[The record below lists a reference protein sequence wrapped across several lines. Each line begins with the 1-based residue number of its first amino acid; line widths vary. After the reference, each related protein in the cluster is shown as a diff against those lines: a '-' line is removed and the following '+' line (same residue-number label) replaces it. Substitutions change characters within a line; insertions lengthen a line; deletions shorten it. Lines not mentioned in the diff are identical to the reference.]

1 VITTSHI
8 PRTGRNDRGARCDAW
23 AKFAVKGSAV
33 SAIDPLLSVR
43 DLRIESC
50 LGRPI
55 VHGVSFDLA
64 PGESLGLV
72 GESGSGKTTTA
83 LALMGYART
92 GMKIAGGTVMIQG
105 RLVELH
111 DDDAA
116 REIRGRLISHVPQ
129 DPGTNLNPSLRIA
142 GNILDILREHGQPA
156 GEANVIEALE
166 RVGLPANREFSRRF
180 PHQLSG
186 GQQQRV
192 LITNS
197 LACHPPLIVL
207 DEPTTG
213 LDVVTQA
220 KVLEE
225 IDRLRRDKGVAM
237 VYVSHDLAVVSQICD
252 RIAVMYEG
260 RLVEVGSA
268 RSILGNP
275 QQDYTRRLLAATPDH
290 RVPRTRARAVR
301 DDPPVLKVQGL
312 QAVHKDRRGTV
323 VAARDIS
330 FKVHRGECVALVGE
344 SGSGKTTIAR
354 AVAGLH
360 APSAGII
367 ELHGEKLQSTARRRT
382 REQLRR
388 CQMVF
393 QNPFES
399 LNPRQTVA
407 SEIAR
412 PAIVLGNMSP
422 AEAQKEVAGLLE
434 KVRLPARV
442 AAKLPTELS
451 GGERQRVAIA
461 RALAAKPE
469 VLICDEVT
477 SALDV
482 SVQASVIQLLNELRN
497 DLGLAILFI
506 THNLGVV
513 AMIADRLLVLEKGDI
528 CESGHVEEVFAN
540 PQSSRTISML
550 EAAPTLAIEPDAIPI
565 LGPNP

>member
-1 VITTSHI
+1 M
-8 PRTGRNDRGARCDAW
+8 NDSIA
-23 AKFAVKGSAV
+23 SAT
-33 SAIDPLLSVR
+33 DPLLKVR
-43 DLRIESC
+43 DLRIEARD
-50 LGRPI
+50 GRPI
-55 VHGVSFDLA
+55 VHGISFDLA
-64 PGESLGLV
+64 PGETLGLV

-92 GMKIAGGTVMIQG
+92 GMKIAGGSVTIQG

-111 DDDAA
+111 NDDAA

-142 GNILDILREHGQPA
+142 GNILDILREHGRPA
-156 GEANVIEALE
+156 GESNVIEALE
-166 RVGLPANREFSRRF
+166 RVDLPANREFSRRY

-225 IDRLRRDKGVAM
+225 IDRLRRDEGVAM

-260 RLVEVGSA
+260 RLVEMGSA
-268 RSILGNP
+268 RSVLGSP
-275 QQDYTRRLLAATPDH
+275 QQAYTRRLLAATPDH
-290 RVPRTRARAVR
+290 RVPRTGTKPGRNAT
-301 DDPPVLKVQGL
+301 PVLQVQGL
-312 QAVHKDRRGTV
+312 QAVHKCRRGTV

-330 FKVHRGECVALVGE
+330 FEVHRGECVALVGE

-354 AVAGLH
+354 TVAGLH
-360 APSAGII
+360 APSAGTIR
-367 ELHGEKLQSTARRRT
+367 LHGEELQSTARRRS

-393 QNPFES
+393 QNPYES
-399 LNPRQTVA
+399 LNPRQTIA

-422 AEAQKEVAGLLE
+422 ADAEKEVAGLLE
-434 KVRLPARV
+434 KVRLPSRV

-482 SVQASVIQLLNELRN
+482 SVQASVIHLLNELRN

-528 CESGHVEEVFAN
+528 CESGYVEEVFAN
-540 PQSSRTISML
+540 PQSSRTLSML
-550 EAAPTLAIEPDAIPI
+550 EAAPTLAIEPDAIPT
-565 LGPNP
+565 LES